1 MQIGHCGQSIVMV
14 EVRTKAIPFVF
25 AAVFSLFLSGCF
37 ISEQPKLDLATAA
50 APFGEGGR
58 YGVFERGEGDQYNRQ
73 ETFVIKRRPDG
84 AYDFTNEKGEA
95 IVISFHPMG
104 IDGRFLSQAKAEK
117 DQPGYGYAVFRFVG
131 KDAFLHAPQCSDQDR
146 ARVEALGVEVNG
158 QFECD
163 IAGVKDVVGLFGFV
177 DLGEPVS
184 KLVRE

>member
-1 MQIGHCGQSIVMV
+1 MFKVQS
-14 EVRTKAIPFVF
+14 TKLISSVVATL
-25 AAVFSLFLSGCF
+25 AALFLSGCF

-58 YGVFERGEGDQYNRQ
+58 YGVFERGEGDHYRRQ

-104 IDGRFLSQAKAEK
+104 GDRFLSQAKAEK
-117 DQPGYGYAVFRFVG
+117 DQPGYGYAVLRVAG
-131 KDAFLHAPQCSDQDR
+131 KEAFLYAPQCSDQDR
-146 ARVEALGVEVNG
+146 PKVEALGVEING

-163 IAGVKDVVGLFGFV
+163 IGRVKDVIGLFGFV
-177 DLGEPVS
+177 DIGQPVS
-184 KLVRE
+184 KLARE

>member
-1 MQIGHCGQSIVMV
+1 MIRVLRCI
-14 EVRTKAIPFVF
+14 
-25 AAVFSLFLSGCF
+25 AAVCGAALLLSGCF

-58 YGVFERGEGDQYNRQ
+58 YGVFERGEGDHYKRQ
-73 ETFVIKRRPDG
+73 ETFIIKRRPDG

-104 IDGRFLSQAKAEK
+104 GDRFLSQAKAEK
-117 DQPGYGYAVFRFVG
+117 DQPGYGYAVFRVSG
-131 KDAFLHAPQCSDQDR
+131 KEAFLYAPQCSDHDR
-146 ARVEALGVEVNG
+146 AKVEALGVEING
-158 QFECD
+158 QFECVVD
-163 IAGVKDVVGLFGFV
+163 RVKDVIGLFGFV